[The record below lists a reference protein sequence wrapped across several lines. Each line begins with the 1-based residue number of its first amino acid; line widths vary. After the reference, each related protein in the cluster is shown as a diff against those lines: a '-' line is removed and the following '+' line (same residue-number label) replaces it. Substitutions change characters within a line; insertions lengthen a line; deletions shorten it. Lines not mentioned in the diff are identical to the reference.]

1 MNSLKRKAL
10 LGAMLVFFYI
20 AFSIP
25 AYAAEPQEKVFTFE
39 MHDVALQAVF
49 NHIEKNSDYVFL
61 YSTNKSI
68 LKKVDINI
76 HEKSLK
82 QILDELLTNTG
93 LTYEIDGKQVIVNLS
108 KNQPTSKKRANN
120 KMKKRK

>member
-49 NHIEKNSDYVFL
+49 NHIEKNSD
-61 YSTNKSI
+61 
-68 LKKVDINI
+68 
-76 HEKSLK
+76 
-82 QILDELLTNTG
+82 
-93 LTYEIDGKQVIVNLS
+93 
-108 KNQPTSKKRANN
+108 
-120 KMKKRK
+120 